1 MWTVFPSAA
10 GGTAGDHRLP
20 RADGSAH
27 PMAFA
32 VGPCVV
38 GFRMPISD
46 GPTELDFF
54 TQSDSV
60 ARAALAGLAT

>member
-1 MWTVFPSAA
+1 
-10 GGTAGDHRLP
+10 
-20 RADGSAH
+20 
-27 PMAFA
+27 MAFA

-38 GFRMPISD
+38 GFRMPIGD